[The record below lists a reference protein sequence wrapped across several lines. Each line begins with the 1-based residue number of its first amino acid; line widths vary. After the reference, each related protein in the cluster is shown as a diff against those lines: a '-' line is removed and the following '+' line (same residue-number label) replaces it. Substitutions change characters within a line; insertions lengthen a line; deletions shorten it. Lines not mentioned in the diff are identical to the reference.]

1 VGTTDIMPA
10 SVTGLVTERIS
21 LGVADMGSTAGLA
34 LGLLVGCL
42 VAVGFVAGI
51 RARPSIVL
59 TRVEQQMTALR
70 ADIDSYRAAQEF
82 IAASLERRMDDLEQ
96 TTAQA
101 ANEVRM
107 VSNEVMARLGAAP
120 GVGNGE
126 PR

>member
-1 VGTTDIMPA
+1 V
-10 SVTGLVTERIS
+10 LVIE
-21 LGVADMGSTAGLA
+21 GVALGFTDVGSTAGLA

-42 VAVGFVAGI
+42 VAVGFVAGV

-59 TRVEQQMTALR
+59 TRVEQQMAALR
-70 ADIDSYRAAQEF
+70 ADIDGYRAAQEHL
-82 IAASLERRMDDLEQ
+82 ALSLERRMDDLEQ

-120 GVGNGE
+120 GVGNGGT
-126 PR
+126 P